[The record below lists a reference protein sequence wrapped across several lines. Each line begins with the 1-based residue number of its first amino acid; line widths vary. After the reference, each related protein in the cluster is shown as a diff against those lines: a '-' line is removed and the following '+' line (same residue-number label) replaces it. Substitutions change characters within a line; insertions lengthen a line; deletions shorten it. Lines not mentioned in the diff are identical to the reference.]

1 MQPYDIIV
9 KRTVEYFNHIAKKK
23 ELSDKQMEQMIKEM
37 FKMLAPLFF
46 EGWVMRMPW
55 EIGEL
60 SLHSIENYVY
70 SERGNKYYD
79 LPRMIKE
86 KTRVIIKRPMQDI
99 VYFLE
104 WNPGNHKGALVYL
117 FYMNETFKEKIKT
130 KAKSGK
136 KPFSYTKNYRKRKFL
151 EYDCKY

>member
-1 MQPYDIIV
+1 MRPHEIAI
-9 KRTVEYFNHIAKKK
+9 KRTVKYFNGKAKKK
-23 ELSDKQMEQMIKEM
+23 ELSDKQMEQMIKDM

-70 SERGNKYYD
+70 SERGNKSID
-79 LPRMIKE
+79 FPRMKKE
-86 KTRVIIKRPMQDI
+86 NTKQIIKRPMQDI
-99 VYFLE
+99 VYYLH
-104 WNPGNHKGALVYL
+104 WTPGNHNGALVYM
-117 FYMNETFKEKIKT
+117 FNMNETFKEMIKT
-130 KAKSGK
+130 KARSGK
-136 KPFSYTKNYRKRKFL
+136 KVFSYSQNYGRKFL

>member
-1 MQPYDIIV
+1 MQPHEITI
-9 KRTVEYFNHIAKKK
+9 KRTVKYFNGIAKKK

-60 SLHSIENYVY
+60 SLESIENYVY
-70 SERGNKYYD
+70 SKRWNRCID
-79 LPRMIKE
+79 FPRMKKE
-86 KTRVIIKRPMQDI
+86 NTKQIIRRPMQDI
-99 VYFLE
+99 VYYLQ
-104 WNPGNHKGALVYL
+104 WTPGNHKGALVYMFNMTDAFRTL
-117 FYMNETFKEKIKT
+117 IKT
-130 KAKSGK
+130 KVRSGK
-136 KPFSYTKNYRKRKFL
+136 KPFSYSKNYKGRKFL